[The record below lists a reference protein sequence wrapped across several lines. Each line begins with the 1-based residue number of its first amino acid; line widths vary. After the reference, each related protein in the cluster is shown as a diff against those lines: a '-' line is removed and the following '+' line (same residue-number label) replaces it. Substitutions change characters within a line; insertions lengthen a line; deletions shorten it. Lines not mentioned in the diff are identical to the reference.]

1 MWACRHVGTWG
12 PEDEGR
18 GEMATCHC
26 NGEAR
31 TVFSRRLTSVQKHF
45 TPFAPSQAQCGLCWG
60 NRGLVSGA
68 GSAAS
73 GRGERDSAR
82 PWHAAVQMERGCE
95 EGTGIGDG
103 RRDHRAW
110 PGAGHM
116 EGKRQGKQ
124 GVIWTPSL
132 GSSVKALLW

>member
-1 MWACRHVGTWG
+1 MGFVG
-12 PEDEGR
+12 
-18 GEMATCHC
+18 AT
-26 NGEAR
+26 GDW
-31 TVFSRRLTSVQKHF
+31 
-45 TPFAPSQAQCGLCWG
+45 SQVLGQLPQA
-60 NRGLVSGA
+60 
-68 GSAAS
+68 
-73 GRGERDSAR
+73 GERGTLQGHGTQLCK
-82 PWHAAVQMERGCE
+82 WRGVVRKE
-95 EGTGIGDG
+95 LGIGDG